1 MQKRWKAEKSLKKR
15 QMSEH
20 VITILIICECI
31 LHRLNLHVVLFFPSL
46 GRNDTANTLVAGLP
60 EWQMVLFYFLV
71 KTLTVGSV

>member
-46 GRNDTANTLVAGLP
+46 GRNDISNTPVAGLP
-60 EWQMVLFYFLV
+60 EWQRVLFYFLV
-71 KTLTVGSV
+71 KTLTVGFL